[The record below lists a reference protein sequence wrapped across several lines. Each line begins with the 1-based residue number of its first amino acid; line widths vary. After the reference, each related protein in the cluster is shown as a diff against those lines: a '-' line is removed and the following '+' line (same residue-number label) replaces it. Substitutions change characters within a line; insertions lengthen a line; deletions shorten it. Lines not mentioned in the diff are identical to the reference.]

1 METLLII
8 SQIIFFL
15 SISVLCIY
23 LISYVGKIVISITKL
38 EKSVTDLQAK
48 LDPVLDDFKRLTEK
62 SDKVIDSINEQI
74 NMLHGTFKN
83 FKQVSDDVLEFERN
97 IKSAIEKPAMDIINL
112 IFGLISGLSF
122 FKKKKDE

>member
-48 LDPVLDDFKRLTEK
+48 LDPVLDDFKKLTEK